1 MGEPIVFKGANE
13 LCGLIDRIAAFS
25 DADEAERQAGG
36 GGKGGGVT
44 RLVYSR
50 AWKDAQTFL
59 AETMADAGLTVRWDR
74 VGNLIG
80 RLEGSDPHAPVVL
93 TGSHIDTVRNGG
105 SLDGAYGIAGG
116 IAALRLLKETRG
128 TPIHP
133 IEVVSFCEEEGS
145 RFPIAYWGSGN
156 VTGLFDWRGGS
167 GYRDAAQTTLASAME
182 AAGFGRA
189 DQPDSL
195 RSDLGA
201 FVELHI
207 EQGVLLERLAKQI
220 GIVEAIV
227 GQRRYAVSLRG
238 SANHAGTTPMP
249 MRADALAGAAEM
261 IVRLETLAARN
272 ASLVATVGRL
282 NADPNTPNVI
292 PGSVL
297 FTVDVRHDNE
307 GTLSWFCD
315 YLFQEYSEIANRR
328 GLELAVTPW
337 LETKPVPMSRT
348 LAARIEEACDAL
360 GLSSRR
366 MPSGA
371 GHDAQLFS
379 PLCPT
384 AMIFVPSKGGISHS
398 PDEYSS
404 PRQLADGV
412 SVLASLLHELA
423 YERKSP

>member
-1 MGEPIVFKGANE
+1 MGEPIVYETTNE
-13 LCGLIDRIAAFS
+13 LCELIDRIASFS
-25 DADEAERQAGG
+25 DVVEGPEGDGRA
-36 GGKGGGVT
+36 KGVT

-50 AWKDAQTFL
+50 AWQEAQSCL
-59 AETMADAGLTVRWDR
+59 AKEMEAAGLSVRWDK

-80 RLEGSDPHAPVVL
+80 RLEGSDPNAPVIL

-105 SLDGAYGIAGG
+105 KLDGAYGIAGG
-116 IAALRLLKETRG
+116 IAALRLLKEARG

-156 VTGLFDWRGGS
+156 VTGQFDWRGGHE
-167 GYRDAAQTTLASAME
+167 YRDTNQTTLASAME
-182 AAGFGRA
+182 AAGFGRE

-207 EQGVLLERLAKQI
+207 EQGVMLERLAKQI

-227 GQRRYAVSLRG
+227 GQRRYGVSLQG

-249 MRADALAGAAEM
+249 MRVDALAGAAEM
-261 IVRLETLAARN
+261 IVRLEVLASRN
-272 ASLVATVGRL
+272 ASLVATVGRM
-282 NADPNTPNVI
+282 NAVPNTPNVI
-292 PGSVL
+292 PGAVE

-315 YLFQEYSEIANRR
+315 YLFQEYAEIANRR
-328 GLELAVTPW
+328 GLTLSVTPW

-348 LAARIEEACDAL
+348 LAMHTEDVCDAL
-360 GLSSRR
+360 SLSSRR

-371 GHDAQLFS
+371 GHDAQLFA

-398 PDEYSS
+398 PDEYTS
-404 PRQLADGV
+404 PQQLADGV
-412 SVLASLLHELA
+412 SVLASLLYELA
-423 YERKSP
+423 YERKML

>member
-1 MGEPIVFKGANE
+1 MGEPIKYDRISE
-13 LCGLIDRIAAFS
+13 LCELIERLAAFT
-25 DADEAERQAGG
+25 DEEEEAAI
-36 GGKGGGVT
+36 GKGVT

-50 AWKDAQTFL
+50 AWKEAQSYL
-59 AETMADAGLTVRWDR
+59 AETMVAAGLSVRWDK

-80 RLEGSDPHAPVVL
+80 RLEGSNPHAPVVL

-105 SLDGAYGIAGG
+105 KLDGVYGIAGG
-116 IAALRLLKETRG
+116 IAALRLLMETYG
-128 TPIHP
+128 TPNVP

-156 VTGLFDWRGGS
+156 VTGLFDWQGGHDIK
-167 GYRDAAQTTLASAME
+167 DAGQTTLAAAME
-182 AAGFGRA
+182 ASGFGRP
-189 DQPDSL
+189 DQPECL

-207 EQGVLLERLAKQI
+207 EQGVLLERMAKQI

-227 GQRRYAVSLRG
+227 GQRRYAVSLKG
-238 SANHAGTTPMP
+238 SANHAGTTPMA
-249 MRADALAGAAEM
+249 MRVDAMAGAAEM
-261 IVRLETLAARN
+261 IVRLEALAARN

-282 NADPNTPNVI
+282 QAVPNTPNVI
-292 PGSVL
+292 PGAVD
-297 FTVDVRHDNE
+297 FTLDIRHDNE

-328 GLELAVTPW
+328 GLKLAITPW

-348 LAARIEEACDAL
+348 LASHIENVCAS
-360 GLSSRR
+360 LSLSYRR
-366 MPSGA
+366 MSSGA

-379 PLCPT
+379 QLCPT

-398 PDEYSS
+398 PEEHTS
-404 PRQLADGV
+404 PEQLANGV
-412 SVLASLLHELA
+412 SVLVSLLYELA
-423 YERKSP
+423 YEGKSL